1 MRIILSFATEV
12 AHLPRDHDHIKEM
25 AEFLTAEGLVGNF
38 HLTGDYARA
47 LKRTGRWDVVDALRN
62 HEIGFHCNHHGAS
75 PFMGTYTEKR
85 DWRGATAEWL
95 LNELPGVGVVQEL
108 FQRRP
113 AYYTTEFSKAPQV
126 VYGSWLGGL
135 PMMGYL
141 LLPARGHGAVWYCNS
156 FVPNSEHLSG
166 VEWPSRPRKPAEE
179 VFRGQFHRF
188 EERIEGQ
195 KTDLLRIIQHSY
207 KVYCDPPFAM
217 PTPTPYQVDTHD
229 DEQGCPINTPLPEA
243 VIRPRVDAIKRALKY
258 YAERA
263 PFVSFTQYRAGFHDS
278 SGHWIALGELDR
290 ICTFLR
296 DGLDAYVRPPL
307 SVSPAEAFG
316 VLVRVLR
323 AYHEDGAT
331 PERVYMRNLMGPTA
345 QLPHGLADGE
355 VRTQTVLQALHT
367 IDRKLDEDL
376 SVPAAVEFGGRAFG
390 PGQTLKGLSDLYVAI
405 RAEKRPDTVRM
416 AGPNLPGVADEPFF
430 LEETFTRPIYP
441 EGFEGRNIC
450 RMARL
455 QSWSWKP
462 AVPV

>member
-195 KTDLLRIIQHSY
+195 KTVLLRI
-207 KVYCDPPFAM
+207 F
-217 PTPTPYQVDTHD
+217 
-229 DEQGCPINTPLPEA
+229 
-243 VIRPRVDAIKRALKY
+243 
-258 YAERA
+258 
-263 PFVSFTQYRAGFHDS
+263 
-278 SGHWIALGELDR
+278 EL
-290 ICTFLR
+290 C
-296 DGLDAYVRPPL
+296 Y
-307 SVSPAEAFG
+307 
-316 VLVRVLR
+316 
-323 AYHEDGAT
+323 
-331 PERVYMRNLMGPTA
+331 
-345 QLPHGLADGE
+345 
-355 VRTQTVLQALHT
+355 
-367 IDRKLDEDL
+367 
-376 SVPAAVEFGGRAFG
+376 
-390 PGQTLKGLSDLYVAI
+390 
-405 RAEKRPDTVRM
+405 
-416 AGPNLPGVADEPFF
+416 
-430 LEETFTRPIYP
+430 
-441 EGFEGRNIC
+441 
-450 RMARL
+450 
-455 QSWSWKP
+455 
-462 AVPV
+462 